1 MSVSC
6 PGCSKRVPN
15 QLRQNSGWT
24 ENQLFYQWSP
34 YNIDVIL
41 VPMEEGWLSVIS
53 EFVIEKQKWCV
64 MRRQENWIQKGA
76 RLVARQ
82 NYEEQWGAKNGL
94 EEGLGGMGGELNVEI
109 TEHREKKG
117 KTKTKDLDGD
127 MGK

>member
-1 MSVSC
+1 
-6 PGCSKRVPN
+6 
-15 QLRQNSGWT
+15 
-24 ENQLFYQWSP
+24 
-34 YNIDVIL
+34 
-41 VPMEEGWLSVIS
+41 MEEGWLSVIS